1 VVVLNAGRIEQVGSP
16 LELYHHPVNQFVAGF
31 IGTPKMAFLK
41 GKVKAAGNE
50 GVQVVLDCGP
60 EYQMPHQATGLKAG
74 DDITLGIRPEHI
86 DVVSSDASPFKV
98 RLDVTEHLGADTYC
112 YIKLGNGEM
121 MTVRAPGDF
130 SGDYGQNAGLV
141 PDLSQAHLFD
151 ATGKSIPRPRK
162 PAQAA

>member
-1 VVVLNAGRIEQVGSP
+1 GSP

-41 GKVKAAGNE
+41 GKVSAVSSSDVTVALE
-50 GVQVVLDCGP
+50 CGP
-60 EYQMPHQATGLKAG
+60 EYQLPHQSTNLKVG
-74 DDITLGIRPEHI
+74 DDITMGIRPEHI
-86 DVVSSDASPFKV
+86 EVVASDASPFKV

-130 SGDYGQNAGLV
+130 SADYGQNAALI
-141 PDLSQAHLFD
+141 PDLTQAHLFD
-151 ATGKSIPRPRK
+151 ADGKTIPRPRT
-162 PAQAA
+162 QAKVA